1 MVKSNLAESRKYFIG
16 SFYQMEQ
23 RPKEKDKVNLVSL
36 MADIETENRKST
48 K

>member
-23 RPKEKDKVNLVSL
+23 RPKKDKVNLVSL